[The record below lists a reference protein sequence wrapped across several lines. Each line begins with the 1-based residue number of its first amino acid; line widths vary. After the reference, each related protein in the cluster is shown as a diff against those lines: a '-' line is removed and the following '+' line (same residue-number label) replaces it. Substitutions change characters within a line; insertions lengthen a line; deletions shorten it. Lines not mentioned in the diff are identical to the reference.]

1 MSTPPPP
8 PGSGGNQPYD
18 PTGQGSTPGQPPAY
32 GSQQPPAYGQG
43 QQYGSGMPPQAP
55 PPAPGGFP
63 QDGGDASKA
72 KNFSIAS
79 IVLGLIGCCCWP
91 LAIGGLVL
99 GILGKKEA
107 EKAGQPT
114 QLAMIGIVLSAIFLA
129 LGVILGIL
137 QLAGVVDVYS
147 FNFETS

>member
-18 PTGQGSTPGQPPAY
+18 PTGQGSTPGQQPAY

-107 EKAGQPT
+107 EKADEEKPAET
-114 QLAMIGIVLSAIFLA
+114 AEAALAVLSLKRDASA
-129 LGVILGIL
+129 ASVGE
-137 QLAGVVDVYS
+137 D
-147 FNFETS
+147 